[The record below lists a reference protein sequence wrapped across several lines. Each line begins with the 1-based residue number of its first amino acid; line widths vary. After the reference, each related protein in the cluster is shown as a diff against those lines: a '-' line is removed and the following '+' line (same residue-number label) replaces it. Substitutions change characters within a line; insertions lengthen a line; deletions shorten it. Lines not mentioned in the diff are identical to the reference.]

1 MGLKMSLS
9 TLTHKVGAIL
19 STSLI
24 EFLFSGDSDATTDRR
39 AYTRVRVRFAGSIDF
54 EGRRIPV
61 RGINLHR
68 AGAGISLDEPLPV
81 GTLVFFYGKTHGL
94 MGWATV
100 RWCSG
105 PSLSKYCAGL
115 EFRGSL
121 MRAEAGNWQFSYVQS
136 SSGAAGV
143 PVQTN

>member
-1 MGLKMSLS
+1 MSLS
-9 TLTHKVGAIL
+9 TLTNKVGAML
-19 STSLI
+19 ATSLAD
-24 EFLFSGDSDATTDRR
+24 LLLSGDSEASTDRR
-39 AYTRVRVRFAGSIDF
+39 AYSRLKVRFEGSIDF
-54 EGRRIPV
+54 DGRRIPV
-61 RGINLHR
+61 RGTNLHR
-68 AGAGISLDEPLPV
+68 AGAGIRLEEPLPA

-100 RWCSG
+100 RWCSSASG
-105 PSLSKYCAGL
+105 SKYHAGL

-136 SSGAAGV
+136 SSGAASV